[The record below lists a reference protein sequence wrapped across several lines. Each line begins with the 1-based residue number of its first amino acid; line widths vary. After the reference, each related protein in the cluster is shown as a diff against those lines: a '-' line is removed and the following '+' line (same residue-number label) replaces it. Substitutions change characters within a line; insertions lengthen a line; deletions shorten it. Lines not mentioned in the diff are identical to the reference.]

1 MSDVNINY
9 GALQQPNFL
18 NTALQAFQAGR
29 GLAQQRGVQNALAKA
44 GTDPD
49 GAEADLIRYGDLPT
63 AVGIANLGYIGQ
75 QRKIIGQ
82 AYNALLGG
90 GAPAA
95 AAPAQAPQAQP
106 AADPNAPTPAPALAP
121 QPSAGQPAPGAQP
134 QPGQPIDPASL
145 NPDQVAHALQS
156 ADTIDQLGVELSS
169 LPYPQRAARLQQ
181 EAPNLVARLGPQAA
195 QQIQNFDPSDAN
207 IAQIH
212 QGTAQLRQQL
222 GAAGGTPAAAATPA
236 PQDPNASPP
245 QAPLTGNS
253 LGGSLASQGAVATP
267 PVPTAGTPTMSVS
280 GQPVPPPPPP
290 GPAALAIGGSA
301 PQVEPPA
308 ATAQPQPAPASA
320 AGPTAP
326 LPGLNLHDPNQ
337 QRALMALQI
346 AGVDIAPMIALGTAN
361 LPKYTSVRPGGMVW
375 DDTRGRFVASAPN
388 SEGVQSNLAADGSVE
403 SASTVP
409 GYSQAEAEFA
419 GNKAK
424 ATAAGSAAGALPYV
438 KPTAQA
444 QSSGQAEGAAPYQMV
459 TVNMPAD
466 PQHPG
471 GYSMQ
476 MTMDNFKAWKGSGLP
491 GSVPLG
497 QSAGPAA
504 EQFGDVDAQA
514 FGHLQATV
522 ASPQNI
528 TEIQNKVQAAQ
539 QAVHAAMALN
549 PNEFTPQ
556 TKAVADLMNTVGLDS
571 SKANNLNYYASL
583 IPKVTEGDFPAGPA
597 GEKDSEAVKEAVTSL
612 QTPRDAA
619 ALTFATIAA
628 TQNKELAYSKFAA
641 GGPGQYNGPPS
652 ERAINQAWLA
662 SSDANASIFADPVF
676 RGLTIG
682 GKPAVMVGN
691 RPLADGHVYGIFRP
705 GTPFAQTFRVN

>member
-1 MSDVNINY
+1 MGVDINY
-9 GALQQPNFL
+9 SALQQPNFL
-18 NTALQAFQAGR
+18 NSALQAFQAGR

-82 AYNALLGG
+82 AYNALLPSGQQPAPAQPPAPS
-90 GAPAA
+90 APAA
-95 AAPAQAPQAQP
+95 API
-106 AADPNAPTPAPALAP
+106 DPNAPQAAPA
-121 QPSAGQPAPGAQP
+121 APGAP
-134 QPGQPIDPASL
+134 SAAPAAPVDPANF
-145 NPDQVAHALQS
+145 NPDQTAHALQT
-156 ADTIDQLGVELSS
+156 ADTMDQLGVELSG

-181 EAPNLVARLGPQAA
+181 EMPNLLARLGPGAA
-195 QQIQNFDPSDAN
+195 QQIQSFDPTDAN
-207 IAQIH
+207 IAQVH
-212 QGTAQLRQQL
+212 QGMAQLRQQL
-222 GAAGGTPAAAATPA
+222 GAAGGVA
-236 PQDPNASPP
+236 
-245 QAPLTGNS
+245 NS
-253 LGGSLASQGAVATP
+253 LGGSVATQGAGATPAVADASQ
-267 PVPTAGTPTMSVS
+267 PTAGPMS
-280 GQPVPPPPPP
+280 QPAPADPNAPPAPASSTGVPVGGVVPNAVPPPSAT
-290 GPAALAIGGSA
+290 PA
-301 PQVEPPA
+301 
-308 ATAQPQPAPASA
+308 AQPQPAAGGAAPA
-320 AGPTAP
+320 PTAP
-326 LPGLNLHDPNQ
+326 IAGLNLHDPNQ
-337 QRALMALQI
+337 QRAIMALQI
-346 AGVDIAPMIALGTAN
+346 AGVDVAPLIALGTAN
-361 LPKYTSVRPGGMVW
+361 LPKYTAVRPGGMVF
-375 DDTRGRFVASAPN
+375 DDTTGRWIDSAPN
-388 SEGVQSNLAADGSVE
+388 AEGVHVQVNQDGTIGGAD
-403 SASTVP
+403 TVP
-409 GYSQAEAEFA
+409 GYSQAEAGFA
-419 GNKAK
+419 ANKAQ
-424 ATAAGSAAGALPYV
+424 AMASGDAAGRLPYV
-438 KPTAQA
+438 GPTAQA
-444 QSSGQAEGAAPYQMV
+444 QAGGAGAGAAPYNLI

-466 PQHPG
+466 ASHPG
-471 GYSMQ
+471 GYTAQ
-476 MTMDNFKAWKGSGLP
+476 MTLDQFKALKGSGLA
-491 GSVPLG
+491 GTTGIG
-497 QSAGPAA
+497 QGAGPAA

-556 TKAVADLMNTVGLDS
+556 TKAAADIMNSLGLQSDQ
-571 SKANNLNYYASL
+571 ANNLNYYASL

-612 QTPRDAA
+612 KTPRDAA

-705 GTPFAQTFRVN
+705 GTPFAQTFMVQ